1 MPDEPE
7 YPAPLN
13 AIAAP
18 PSRQSEALS
27 TVSRVPVIA
36 KLVWPKYIQYVPALV
51 TRTSEG
57 KVLVQWRPNPF
68 GSATRLTWLK
78 ETDVRAELRYEK

>member
-1 MPDEPE
+1 MPDQPE

-13 AIAAP
+13 SVGAP
-18 PSRQSEALS
+18 PPRQTEPLS

-36 KLVWPKYIQYVPALV
+36 KLVWPKYLQYVPAMV

-57 KVLVQWRPNPF
+57 KVLVQWWPNPF
-68 GSATRLTWLK
+68 GSGTRMTWLK
-78 ETDVRAELRYEK
+78 DTDVRAELRYER